1 MGSKIAN
8 VIFEKLYSR
17 IDFNKEQYISF
28 IRMRLFIFMIIAG
41 DMQLVRISQK
51 TL

>member
-17 IDFNKEQYISF
+17 IDFNKEQYILYKGCVYSF
-28 IRMRLFIFMIIAG
+28 L
-41 DMQLVRISQK
+41 
-51 TL
+51 